1 MSHDSQMN
9 EEISHRATMLVL
21 SITLVLATL
30 SMEGPLGWR
39 SVFPLIAI
47 WPGIAALVGLQLAP
61 WGRIFGKTATAGGN
75 VASITYKD
83 MPTHA

>member
-1 MSHDSQMN
+1 MSHDTQVN
-9 EEISHRATMLVL
+9 EEIYHRATMLIL
-21 SITLVLATL
+21 SVTLVLATL

-39 SVFPLIAI
+39 SIFPLIAI

-61 WGRIFGKTATAGGN
+61 WGKILGN
-75 VASITYKD
+75 NPKNGNPGILYKD

>member
-1 MSHDSQMN
+1 MSHDPQVN
-9 EEISHRATMLVL
+9 EEISHRAAMLVL

-61 WGRIFGKTATAGGN
+61 WGKIFGKSSDTKAA
-75 VASITYKD
+75 YKD
-83 MPTHA
+83 VPTHA

>member
-1 MSHDSQMN
+1 MSHDPEVN
-9 EEISHRATMLVL
+9 EEISHRVTMLVL

-47 WPGIAALVGLQLAP
+47 WPGIAALIGFHLAP
-61 WGRIFGKTATAGGN
+61 WGKIFGSTKRNNAG
-75 VASITYKD
+75 VVYKD
-83 MPTHA
+83 MPTHT

>member
-1 MSHDSQMN
+1 MSHDPQVN

-61 WGRIFGKTATAGGN
+61 WGKIFGKSSDSQAA
-75 VASITYKD
+75 YKD
-83 MPTHA
+83 IPTHA

>member
-1 MSHDSQMN
+1 MSHDPQVN
-9 EEISHRATMLVL
+9 EEISHRVTMLIL

-61 WGRIFGKTATAGGN
+61 WGKIFGSKVKGDKVH
-75 VASITYKD
+75 VAYKD
-83 MPTHA
+83 LATHA

>member
-1 MSHDSQMN
+1 MFHDSHMN

-61 WGRIFGKTATAGGN
+61 WGRIFSKTTGN
-75 VASITYKD
+75 NTASIAYKD